1 PPSPLRSR
9 IPSPPPRPPPPSPS
23 SRPRSLPSPPPP
35 RPPSPSPPLRQPF
48 PSLRPPS
55 PSPPLRLLPPSQSPP
70 RLLPPSPPPPRL
82 LPPSPPPPRPPPP
95 SSPPPRPPPPSPPPP
110 PPPPSP
116 PPPRSP
122 PPPPSPPPPSPS
134 SSPTILAAPPP
145 PPSLVCQDNSTTA
158 PYCASWKTGGYCED
172 GYYYSDPCYTI
183 KDYWCPKTCGACGGP
198 PPPPASND
206 PKIGGCVDADAVLD
220 LHNRY
225 RATHTSPPLVWNNT
239 LASHAQTWATNLA
252 AGGCGLQHEGYAGEG
267 ENLYAAWS
275 SAGTLA
281 LNCSA
286 AAKSWYD
293 EVLDYVFTNT
303 PYTDNAGK
311 MIGHFTQVVWA
322 ATTQVGCAAVRG
334 SQCYVVACRYTPQ
347 GNWARDC
354 FYLKNVH
361 KNTTVPSPPPVS
373 SPPPSLTTKPPPPP
387 VPPPPSIKSPPPIVR
402 PPPPSTKVGGCMDPD
417 AALDLHN
424 QYRAY
429 HSTPALAWDNTLAT
443 HAQAWAETLAA
454 GGCGLKHEGFPDEGE
469 NLFAAWSSD
478 TVDLNCTWAVE
489 AWYDEVLKYSFT
501 STPYTD
507 NRGKGIGHFTQ
518 VVWVD
523 TTNVGCGA
531 AESTT
536 SSGDACYVVSCR
548 YAPPGNYVGDGSY
561 FDNVRPPA

>member
-1 PPSPLRSR
+1 LRSR

-82 LPPSPPPPRPPPP
+82 LNMSPPPPRQ
-95 SSPPPRPPPPSPPPP
+95 S
-110 PPPPSP
+110 
-116 PPPRSP
+116 PRSP
-122 PPPPSPPPPSPS
+122 LPPPPSPS
-134 SSPTILAAPPP
+134 SSPTTRTAPSPL
-145 PPSLVCQDNSTTA
+145 PSL
-158 PYCASWKTGGYCED
+158 
-172 GYYYSDPCYTI
+172 
-183 KDYWCPKTCGACGGP
+183 
-198 PPPPASND
+198 
-206 PKIGGCVDADAVLD
+206 
-220 LHNRY
+220 
-225 RATHTSPPLVWNNT
+225 
-239 LASHAQTWATNLA
+239 
-252 AGGCGLQHEGYAGEG
+252 
-267 ENLYAAWS
+267 
-275 SAGTLA
+275 
-281 LNCSA
+281 
-286 AAKSWYD
+286 
-293 EVLDYVFTNT
+293 
-303 PYTDNAGK
+303 
-311 MIGHFTQVVWA
+311 
-322 ATTQVGCAAVRG
+322 
-334 SQCYVVACRYTPQ
+334 
-347 GNWARDC
+347 
-354 FYLKNVH
+354 
-361 KNTTVPSPPPVS
+361 
-373 SPPPSLTTKPPPPP
+373 
-387 VPPPPSIKSPPPIVR
+387 R

-454 GGCGLKHEGFPDEGE
+454 GGCGLKHEGLPDEGE
-469 NLFAAWSSD
+469 NLFAASSFD

-489 AWYDEVLKYSFT
+489 AWYDEVSEYSFT
-501 STPYTD
+501 STPYRD

-536 SSGDACYVVSCR
+536 SSGNACYVVSCR

-561 FDNVRPPA
+561 YDNVRRPKVA